1 MAKPKYEE
9 WLTDDGLLRISGWAR
24 DGLTYQQIA
33 DNMHINVTTLR
44 DWRKAYPSIDSALKE
59 SADIADRHVENALY
73 KRALGYTYDEVT
85 QELRYNKETGEE
97 RFVETRRVTKQ
108 VLPDVTAQIFW
119 LKNRKPKD
127 WRDKREDDTVD
138 KTIKITIGG
147 AEEYAN

>member
-33 DNMHINVTTLR
+33 ENMHINVATLR
-44 DWRKAYPSIDSALKE
+44 VWRSTYPTIDAALKE

-73 KRALGYTYDEVT
+73 KRALGYTYDEIT
-85 QELRYNKETGEE
+85 QELRLNKETGEE
-97 RFVETRRVTKQ
+97 QLVEVRRVTKQ
-108 VLPDVTAQIFW
+108 VLPDVTAQIYW

-127 WRDKREDDTVD
+127 WRDKREDDAVD
-138 KTIKITIGG
+138 KTINITIGG
-147 AEEYAN
+147 AADYAD

>member
-33 DNMHINVTTLR
+33 DNMHINVATLR
-44 DWRKAYPSIDSALKE
+44 VWRSTYPTIDAALKE

-85 QELRYNKETGEE
+85 KEVHYNKETGEE
-97 RFVETRRVTKQ
+97 QFVETRRVTKQ

-138 KTIKITIGG
+138 KTINITIGG
-147 AEEYAN
+147 AENYAD

>member
-33 DNMHINVTTLR
+33 DNMHINVATLR
-44 DWRKAYPSIDSALKE
+44 VWRSTYPTIDAALKE

-85 QELRYNKETGEE
+85 QELHYNKETGEE
-97 RFVETRRVTKQ
+97 QFVETRRVTKQ
-108 VLPDVTAQIFW
+108 VLPDVTAQIYW
-119 LKNRKPKD
+119 LKNRKPKE

>member
-1 MAKPKYEE
+1 M
-9 WLTDDGLLRISGWAR
+9 R
-24 DGLTYQQIA
+24 
-33 DNMHINVTTLR
+33 INVTTLR

-85 QELRYNKETGEE
+85 QELRLNKETGEE

-108 VLPDVTAQIFW
+108 VLPDVTAQIYW

-138 KTIKITIGG
+138 KTINITIGG
-147 AEEYAN
+147 AEDYAD

>member
-33 DNMHINVTTLR
+33 DNMHINVATLR
-44 DWRKAYPSIDSALKE
+44 VWRSTYPTIDAALKE

-73 KRALGYTYDEVT
+73 KRALGF
-85 QELRYNKETGEE
+85 RYYEEISERRMNEETGAEE
-97 RFVETRRVTKQ
+97 LMVVRRIEKQ
-108 VLPDVTAQIFW
+108 ALPDVTAQIYW

-138 KTIKITIGG
+138 KTINITIGG
-147 AEEYAN
+147 AENYAN

>member
-33 DNMHINVTTLR
+33 DNMHINVATLR
-44 DWRKAYPSIDSALKE
+44 VWRSTYPTIDAALKE

-85 QELRYNKETGEE
+85 QELHYNKETGEE
-97 RFVETRRVTKQ
+97 QFVETRRVTKQ
-108 VLPDVTAQIFW
+108 VLPDVTAQIYW

>member
-33 DNMHINVTTLR
+33 DNMHINVATLR
-44 DWRKAYPSIDSALKE
+44 VWRSTYPTIDAALKE

-85 QELRYNKETGEE
+85 QELHINKETGEE
-97 RFVETRRVTKQ
+97 QFVETRRVTKQ

-138 KTIKITIGG
+138 KTINITIGG
-147 AEEYAN
+147 AENYAD

>member
-33 DNMHINVTTLR
+33 DNMRINVTTLR

-85 QELRYNKETGEE
+85 QELRLNKETGEE

-108 VLPDVTAQIFW
+108 VLPDVTAQIYW
-119 LKNRKPKD
+119 LKNRKPKE
-127 WRDKREDDTVD
+127 WRDKREDDAVD
-138 KTIKITIGG
+138 KTINITIGG
-147 AEEYAN
+147 AEDYAD

>member
-85 QELRYNKETGEE
+85 QELHYNKETGEE
-97 RFVETRRVTKQ
+97 QFVETRRVTKQ
-108 VLPDVTAQIFW
+108 VLPDVTAQIYW

-138 KTIKITIGG
+138 KTINITIGG
-147 AEEYAN
+147 AEDYAN

>member
-33 DNMHINVTTLR
+33 DNMHINVATLR
-44 DWRKAYPSIDSALKE
+44 VWRITYPTIDAALKE
-59 SADIADRHVENALY
+59 SADIADRHVENVLY
-73 KRALGYTYDEVT
+73 KRALGF
-85 QELRYNKETGEE
+85 RYYEEISERRMNEETGVEE
-97 RFVETRRVTKQ
+97 LMVVRRIEKQ
-108 VLPDVTAQIFW
+108 ALPDVTAQIYW

-138 KTIKITIGG
+138 KTINITIRG
-147 AEEYAN
+147 AENYAD

>member
-24 DGLTYQQIA
+24 DGLTYHQIA
-33 DNMHINVTTLR
+33 DNMHINVATLR
-44 DWRKAYPSIDSALKE
+44 VWRSTYPTIDAALKE

-73 KRALGYTYDEVT
+73 KRALGYTYDAVT
-85 QELRYNKETGEE
+85 QELRLTNETGEE
-97 RFVETRRVTKQ
+97 RLVETRRVTKQ

-138 KTIKITIGG
+138 KTINITIGG
-147 AEEYAN
+147 AADYAD

>member
-33 DNMHINVTTLR
+33 DNMRINVTTLR

-73 KRALGYTYDEVT
+73 KRALGFRYCEDIYERRMNEETEVE
-85 QELRYNKETGEE
+85 ELML
-97 RFVETRRVTKQ
+97 VRRVEKQ
-108 VLPDVTAQIFW
+108 ALPDVTAQIYW

-127 WRDKREDDTVD
+127 WRDKREDDAVD
-138 KTIKITIGG
+138 KTINITIGG
-147 AEEYAN
+147 AANYAD

>member
-33 DNMHINVTTLR
+33 DNMRINVATLR
-44 DWRKAYPSIDSALKE
+44 VWRSTYPTIDAVLKE

-73 KRALGYTYDEVT
+73 KRALGY
-85 QELRYNKETGEE
+85 RYYEEISERRTNEETGVEE
-97 RFVETRRVTKQ
+97 LMVVRRVEKQ
-108 VLPDVTAQIFW
+108 ALPDVTAQIFW

-138 KTIKITIGG
+138 KTINITIGG
-147 AEEYAN
+147 AENYAD

>member
-33 DNMHINVTTLR
+33 DNMHINVATLR
-44 DWRKAYPSIDSALKE
+44 VWRSTYPTIDAALKE

-85 QELRYNKETGEE
+85 QELHYNKETGEE
-97 RFVETRRVTKQ
+97 QFVETRRVTKQ

-147 AEEYAN
+147 AEEYVN

>member
-33 DNMHINVTTLR
+33 DNMRINVTTLR

-85 QELRYNKETGEE
+85 QELRLNKETGEE

-108 VLPDVTAQIFW
+108 VLPDVTAQIYW

-138 KTIKITIGG
+138 KTINITIGG
-147 AEEYAN
+147 AEDYAD

>member
-9 WLTDDGLLRISGWAR
+9 LLTDDGLLRISGWAR

-33 DNMHINVTTLR
+33 DNMRINVTTLR

-85 QELRYNKETGEE
+85 QELRLNKDTGEE
-97 RFVETRRVTKQ
+97 SFIETRRVTKQ

-138 KTIKITIGG
+138 KTINITIGG
-147 AEEYAN
+147 AEDYAD

>member
-33 DNMHINVTTLR
+33 DNMRINVTTLR

-85 QELRYNKETGEE
+85 QELRLNKETGEE
-97 RFVETRRVTKQ
+97 LFVETRRVTKQ
-108 VLPDVTAQIFW
+108 VLPDVTAQIYW

-138 KTIKITIGG
+138 KTINITIGG
-147 AEEYAN
+147 AEDYAD

>member
-85 QELRYNKETGEE
+85 QELHYNKETGEE
-97 RFVETRRVTKQ
+97 QFVETRRVTKQ
-108 VLPDVTAQIFW
+108 VLPDVTAQIYW
-119 LKNRKPKD
+119 LKNRKPKE

>member
-33 DNMHINVTTLR
+33 DNMRINVTTLR

-85 QELRYNKETGEE
+85 QELRLNKDTGEE
-97 RFVETRRVTKQ
+97 SFIETRRVTKQ

-138 KTIKITIGG
+138 KTINITIGG
-147 AEEYAN
+147 AEDYAD

>member
-1 MAKPKYEE
+1 MAKPKYKE

-33 DNMHINVTTLR
+33 DNMRINVTTLR
-44 DWRKAYPSIDSALKE
+44 DWRKAYPAIDSALKE

-85 QELRYNKETGEE
+85 QELLLNKDTGEE

-108 VLPDVTAQIFW
+108 VLPDVTAQIYW
-119 LKNRKPKD
+119 LKNRKPKE
-127 WRDKREDDTVD
+127 WRDKRENDAVD
-138 KTIKITIGG
+138 KTINITIGG
-147 AEEYAN
+147 AEDYAN

>member
-33 DNMHINVTTLR
+33 DNMRINVTTLR
-44 DWRKAYPSIDSALKE
+44 DWRKAYPVIDSALKE

-85 QELRYNKETGEE
+85 QELHLNKDTGEE
-97 RFVETRRVTKQ
+97 RFVETRRVTKH
-108 VLPDVTAQIFW
+108 VLPDVTAQIYW
-119 LKNRKPKD
+119 LKNRKPKN
-127 WRDKREDDTVD
+127 WRDKREDDAVD
-138 KTIKITIGG
+138 KTINITIGG
-147 AEEYAN
+147 AEDYAN

>member
-85 QELRYNKETGEE
+85 QELRLNKDTGEE

-108 VLPDVTAQIFW
+108 VLPDVTAQIYW

-127 WRDKREDDTVD
+127 WRDKREDDAVD
-138 KTIKITIGG
+138 KSINITIGG
-147 AEEYAN
+147 AEDYAD

>member
-33 DNMHINVTTLR
+33 DNMHINVATLR
-44 DWRKAYPSIDSALKE
+44 VWRSTYPTIDTALKE
-59 SADIADRHVENALY
+59 SADVADRHVENALY

-85 QELRYNKETGEE
+85 QELRLNKETGEE
-97 RFVETRRVTKQ
+97 QLVEVRKVTKQ
-108 VLPDVTAQIFW
+108 VLPDVTAQIYW

-127 WRDKREDDTVD
+127 WRDKREDDAVD
-138 KTIKITIGG
+138 KTINITIGG
-147 AEEYAN
+147 AADYAD